1 MELRLPLEMKL
12 LEDFEQ
18 KSNMVQL
25 SDCYFENRL
34 KGSNG
39 RSRETDEEA
48 KIQWGEG
55 GFSD

>member
-1 MELRLPLEMKL
+1 ML

-39 RSRETDEEA
+39 KSRETDEEA
-48 KIQWGEG
+48 KIQWGED